1 MIHYNMLI
9 PKGYGIPLFSKNPS
23 QAPRVFGK
31 GNTHH
36 QNMITGSN
44 QRSLEPNIS
53 GYSPSSGSNVKG
65 YGRLAPEI
73 TESLAGLVKSKRGI
87 QKIRKY

>member
-1 MIHYNMLI
+1 MLI
-9 PKGYGIPLFSKNPS
+9 PKGYGIPLFSKNPI
-23 QAPRVFGK
+23 QAPRIFGK
-31 GNTHH
+31 GNHNF
-36 QNMITGSN
+36 QNMMTGSYA
-44 QRSLEPNIS
+44 RSVEPNIS
-53 GYSPSSGSNVKG
+53 GYLPSVGANVKG

>member
-1 MIHYNMLI
+1 MLI
-9 PKGYGIPLFSKNPS
+9 PKGSGIPLFSKNPI
-23 QAPRVFGK
+23 QAPRLFGK
-31 GNTHH
+31 GNHNY
-36 QNMITGSN
+36 QNMMTGTYE
-44 QRSLEPNIS
+44 RSLEPNIS
-53 GYSPSSGSNVKG
+53 GYSPSSGGSNVKG